1 MRAAFDSAAE
11 RGMPLHARH
20 DHHGVRRM
28 GFGIHEDFDPLVGP
42 AERDDVGAADDGQPI
57 DDSVMPK

>member
-28 GFGIHEDFDPLVGP
+28 GFGIHEDFNPS
-42 AERDDVGAADDGQPI
+42 
-57 DDSVMPK
+57 SVLPSETTSARLMMGSRLTIR